1 MPPAPQT
8 PHALKAGAALFALWS
23 VLHIWVPLE
32 GYRVHLADGVAGTTH
47 MLTGGSAVPHGAYKL
62 PTDAATT
69 LAQSRLFL
77 NFVTDV
83 GGYGVLGLFVARG
96 LWTNRN
102 AWLCFTLGVVCIGI
116 ADLAFLFFM
125 VLSGVI
131 EQNLGAVA
139 GPIIWFAAIVV
150 TPFGLPPRGAAA
162 TKRA

>member
-1 MPPAPQT
+1 MASPP
-8 PHALKAGAALFALWS
+8 ALKAGAALFALWS
-23 VLHIWVPLE
+23 ILHIWVPLE
-32 GYRVHLADGVAGTTH
+32 GYRVHLADGVAGTSR
-47 MLTGGSAVPHGAYKL
+47 MLTGGRAVPHGAYRL
-62 PTDAATT
+62 PSDAATT

-102 AWLCFTLGVVCIGI
+102 AWLCFTLGALVIGI
-116 ADLAFLFFM
+116 ADMAFLCFM

-131 EQNLGAVA
+131 EPGLGAVA
-139 GPIIWFAAIVV
+139 GPIIWFLALLV
-150 TPFGLPPRGAAA
+150 TPFGLAPRGAAA

>member
-1 MPPAPQT
+1 MSSPA
-8 PHALKAGAALFALWS
+8 ALQAGAALFALWS

-32 GYRVHLADGVAGTTH
+32 GYRVHLAEGPAGAWR
-47 MLTGGSAVPHGAYKL
+47 MLTGGAAVPPGAYRL
-62 PTDAATT
+62 ATDGPTQ

-102 AWLCFTLGVVCIGI
+102 ARLWFTLGAVVIGI
-116 ADLAFLFFM
+116 ADLAFLFLM

-131 EQNLGAVA
+131 EANLGAVA
-139 GPIIWFAAIVV
+139 GPIIWFIAVVV
-150 TPFGLPPRGAAA
+150 TPFGLPPHA
-162 TKRA
+162 KRA

>member
-1 MPPAPQT
+1 MSSPA
-8 PHALKAGAALFALWS
+8 ALQAGAALFALWS

-32 GYRVHLADGVAGTTH
+32 GYRVVLADGPAGAWH
-47 MLTGGSAVPHGAYKL
+47 MVTGGHAVPHGAYRL
-62 PTDAATT
+62 PADGPTQ

-102 AWLCFTLGVVCIGI
+102 ARLWFALGALVIGI

-131 EQNLGAVA
+131 EPGPGAVA
-139 GPIIWFAAIVV
+139 GPIIWLLAVIV
-150 TPFGLPPRGAAA
+150 TPFGLPPHA
-162 TKRA
+162 KRA